1 MKKVFCALFAILFCI
16 TLAAQE
22 TDKTLSPYFMVYTSD
37 KEQHADVLPLKSTSV
52 TADIVGNI
60 ANATVKQQYIN
71 TGKST
76 LEAVYTFPLSTKAAV

>member
-1 MKKVFCALFAILFCI
+1 MFAILFCI

-37 KEQHADVLPLKSTSV
+37 KEQHTDVLPLKSTSV

-71 TGKST
+71 TGKAHWK
-76 LEAVYTFPLSTKAAV
+76 LYILFLYLPKPPYMQ